1 MTQPI
6 DPTQWPKVIGRRTPE
21 AGVYFVVGGNGKAR
35 SALPYVK
42 GEDCGS
48 DVTLYGPITFAVEK
62 NMPQAIDLSHF
73 DLSKIEAK
81 KQPDKPGVWWVSGG
95 NDDAPGDFGLM
106 SLTQEEL
113 DSDMCDFA
121 HPEYRYLCDFIPP
134 KQSPVI
140 PPLPTVTLYAV
151 EQLGVVKWCHKSEGG
166 FWTAD
171 GLQAFGDPDAVPIA
185 EKVVTVTE

>member
-1 MTQPI
+1 MIPDQQLQRTKTIEIGKTYFRVGHPDDGYEIFTAMSEDQ
-6 DPTQWPKVIGRRTPE
+6 TTVWPDSS
-21 AGVYFVVGGNGKAR
+21 Y
-35 SALPYVK
+35 
-42 GEDCGS
+42 
-48 DVTLYGPITFAVEK
+48 YGPIDTTPSV
-62 NMPQAIDLSHF
+62 IDLSHF

-81 KQPDKPGVWWVSGG
+81 TQPDKPGLWTGFNVDGIRICLYVSNELLAKNHGFTG
-95 NDDAPGDFGLM
+95 NDWRF
-106 SLTQEEL
+106 
-113 DSDMCDFA
+113 
-121 HPEYRYLCDFIPP
+121 LCDFIPP

-151 EQLGVVKWCHKSEGG
+151 EQLGVVKWCHKSISG